1 MLKNAFAFAPMLVG
15 AVSSQDCCSVE
26 QTISCDSDDT
36 EDTEEKEGCCTD
48 DCHCVC
54 CHAFYTLSDLEK
66 FYKPNAEISNS
77 EYNYYNSYT
86 HRFTHGVW
94 QPPRLV

>member
-1 MLKNAFAFAPMLVG
+1 MLKNAFAFAPMLLTG
-15 AVSSQDCCSVE
+15 MASAGCC
-26 QTISCDSDDT
+26 DT
-36 EDTEEKEGCCTD
+36 EISSSCADEDSNQEEQKGCCTD

-54 CHAFYTLSDLEK
+54 CHTFYTVTMVEAKLNLSVSLQPVEFK
-66 FYKPNAEISNS
+66 F
-77 EYNYYNSYT
+77 YNSYT